1 MEVNAQ
7 PKGLAQDGAEYPADS
22 VLCPKAGPGAA
33 DHPHQPGRGLCLAKG
48 GAQKNDDSTS
58 GTAPA
63 LPAGTRESG
72 VFELYYLNWLPACGV
87 VSFWG

>member
-22 VLCPKAGPGAA
+22 VLCPKDGPGAA
-33 DHPHQPGRGLCLAKG
+33 DHPHQLGRGLCLAKG

-63 LPAGTRESG
+63 LPTGTRESG